1 MPANGR
7 AGIMLTP
14 NNPAMPQT
22 TMSNRYLPTA
32 LGLYLNYLV
41 HGMGV
46 LLIALNMPSL
56 MLQWH
61 TNAAGISV
69 VVASLGIGR
78 LAALLL
84 AGVLSDRFGRKPF
97 VYLGMLCYLGF
108 FIGIVSAPSV
118 GVAFAFGLLA
128 GIANSLLDAGTYP
141 ALMESFP
148 QTPGTALIVVKAFVS
163 AGQFLL
169 PFLVGALALSNSWF
183 GWSFIAAAAVM
194 LLNALW
200 LLQRPF
206 PDRHHAVAPRHPLSA
221 RHHEAASAGQL
232 ATKGQL
238 GDILCFTLYGYISM
252 ATFWLVSQW
261 LAQYGMSVA
270 GLSWD
275 SALRLLSLYTLGSL
289 CGVLVTALL
298 ADKRVRSAT
307 LLPWYNAV
315 SVLALL
321 AVCLWP
327 GPLMV
332 RGFALVFGFSA
343 AGGVVQLG
351 LGLMA
356 QRFPDARG
364 KATGIYYSAGSI
376 ATFTVP
382 LVAAHLSLSGIASIM
397 WFDLLLAGI
406 GLVLALLI
414 SLRQRPAVRPED
426 EKTRLRQ
433 SEAVLACSPAAPGSE
448 QLRKG

>member
-1 MPANGR
+1 MH
-7 AGIMLTP
+7 
-14 NNPAMPQT
+14 
-22 TMSNRYLPTA
+22 NRFLPTA

-46 LLIALNMPSL
+46 LLIALNMPPL
-56 MLQWH
+56 MQQWH
-61 TNAAGISV
+61 TNAAGVSV

-108 FIGIVSAPSV
+108 FVGIVSASSV

-128 GIANSLLDAGTYP
+128 GVANSLLDAGTYP

-148 QTPGTALIVVKAFVS
+148 HTPGTALIVVKAFVS

-169 PFLVGALALSNSWF
+169 PFLVGALALSHAWF
-183 GWSFIAAAAVM
+183 GWSFMAAAAVM

-200 LLQRPF
+200 LLRRPF
-206 PDRHHAVAPRHPLSA
+206 PDRHYAAAARTPAPAL
-221 RHHEAASAGQL
+221 AA
-232 ATKGQL
+232 KGQL

-261 LAQYGMSVA
+261 LAQYGMTVT
-270 GLSWD
+270 GLAWD
-275 SALRLLSLYTLGSL
+275 SALRLLSLYTVGSL
-289 CGVLVTALL
+289 CGVLVTAVL

-307 LLPWYNAV
+307 LLPWYNAI

-321 AVCLWP
+321 TVCLWP
-327 GPLMV
+327 GPVIV
-332 RGFALVFGFSA
+332 RLFALVFGFSA

-364 KATGIYYSAGSI
+364 KATGIYYSAGSV

-382 LVAAHLSLSGIASIM
+382 LVAAKLSQTSIASIL
-397 WFDLLLAGI
+397 WFDLLLAAA
-406 GLVLALLI
+406 GLLLAGVI
-414 SLRQRPAVRPED
+414 SLRQPSRKAAD
-426 EKTRLRQ
+426 KKTRLRQ
-433 SEAVLACSPAAPGSE
+433 SEAVSVEQNSSPSAE
-448 QLRKG
+448 KLRAD